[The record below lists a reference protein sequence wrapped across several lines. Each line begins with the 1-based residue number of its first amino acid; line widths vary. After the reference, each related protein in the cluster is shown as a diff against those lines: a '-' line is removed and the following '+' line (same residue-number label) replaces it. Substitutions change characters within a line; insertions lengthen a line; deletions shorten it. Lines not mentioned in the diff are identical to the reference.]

1 MQDPNRRWN
10 HWLSQR
16 MFEDTDLTRREILF
30 ESRFTKMGVLL
41 ILPPTFLSIFFVL
54 FRAPSEE
61 KKIDSFLK
69 NYSGQLPMED
79 LESMK
84 KRRHYEMLKENSDA
98 MKTAETMLTRDFE
111 SPEMQRRFLETLQQ
125 DEEST

>member
-1 MQDPNRRWN
+1 
-10 HWLSQR
+10 
-16 MFEDTDLTRREILF
+16 
-30 ESRFTKMGVLL
+30 MGGL
-41 ILPPTFLSIFFVL
+41 IIFDHV
-54 FRAPSEE
+54 E
-61 KKIDSFLK
+61 LK

-98 MKTAETMLTRDFE
+98 MKTAEMMLTRDFE